1 MGKQM
6 DLVLFWGVFVFFLGG
21 FFSGGVLEEV
31 LK

>member
-6 DLVLFWGVFVFFLGG
+6 DGCFILGVFVFFLGR
-21 FFSGGVLEEV
+21 FFFLRVLEEV